1 MQNFPR
7 RKLTLLD
14 LVVVVASIA
23 AGLALLRW
31 RLAFADVLRFFRTI
45 SDAVPWE
52 WSAGAF
58 SLRLSGLLD
67 LATPCAL
74 TGTFGVLILRLLPPR
89 PRLPRLARQPGFVAC
104 VTYLAVAVFTTVT
117 VLVTL
122 QTRGKLGQL
131 KPIDVVAY
139 YMVASELAAH
149 LGGLSVAVAWS
160 VLWMNGRY
168 RPEACWV
175 DRLGRLLGFYW
186 IASGLVLSDVHNSVF
201 LGL

>member
-52 WSAGAF
+52 WSARAF

-67 LATPCAL
+67 LATPC
-74 TGTFGVLILRLLPPR
+74 
-89 PRLPRLARQPGFVAC
+89 
-104 VTYLAVAVFTTVT
+104 
-117 VLVTL
+117 
-122 QTRGKLGQL
+122 
-131 KPIDVVAY
+131 
-139 YMVASELAAH
+139 S
-149 LGGLSVAVAWS
+149 
-160 VLWMNGRY
+160 
-168 RPEACWV
+168 
-175 DRLGRLLGFYW
+175 
-186 IASGLVLSDVHNSVF
+186 
-201 LGL
+201 